1 MRSDAELVEAA
12 LQGEREAFG
21 VLVHRYR
28 RAACAA
34 ATDVLGDPH
43 AAQDAA
49 QDAFL
54 AAYEKLAG
62 LRKAAAFGP
71 WLVRI
76 ARRRAL
82 DMVRRQRPAMSLE
95 RTGDPADYRDDGQL
109 DESSRLVLS
118 AVMALPPHE
127 RRAVMLRYFDG
138 LGVGAIARI
147 TGRSVG
153 TVSKQLTRARQRL
166 RKHLKDLEP

>member
-49 QDAFL
+49 QDAFV
-54 AAYEKLAG
+54 AAYEKLGA
-62 LRKAAAFGP
+62 LRTGSAFGP
-71 WLVRI
+71 WVVRI

-82 DMVRRQRPAMSLE
+82 DMVRRQRPAVSLE
-95 RTGDPADYRDDGQL
+95 RTGDPPDCRGNGQL
-109 DESSRLVLS
+109 DEPSRLVLA

-127 RRAVMLRYFDG
+127 RRAVMLRYFEG
-138 LGVGAIARI
+138 LAVEEIARI
-147 TGRSVG
+147 AGRSVG
-153 TVSKQLTRARQRL
+153 TVSKQLTRARERL
-166 RKHLKDLEP
+166 RKRLKDLEP

>member
-34 ATDVLGDPH
+34 AADVLGDPH

-49 QDAFL
+49 QDAFVS
-54 AAYEKLAG
+54 AYEKLGALRAG
-62 LRKAAAFGP
+62 SAFGP
-71 WLVRI
+71 WVVRI

-82 DMVRRQRPAMSLE
+82 DMVRRQRPAVSLE
-95 RTGDPADYRDDGQL
+95 RRGDPADYRDNGQL
-109 DESSRLVLS
+109 DEQSRLVLS

-127 RRAVMLRYFDG
+127 RRAVMLRYFEG
-138 LGVGAIARI
+138 LAVEEIARI
-147 TGRSVG
+147 AGRSVG

-166 RKHLKDLEP
+166 RKRLKDLEP